1 MLALNANIEAARAG
15 EMGKGFA
22 VVAGSIGQ
30 LAENSGDAAANIQ
43 EESKEIIHVVQDM
56 ANLSQ
61 TLINYISETILPQ
74 FEMLSVS
81 GKQYAEDAAYLHGML
96 EQFETEIQTVSQAV
110 QEVQAEIEVVTKES
124 VQNNSRVMEVSD
136 YAESLTAG
144 MQYTTDMS
152 EKNKKQADHLTA
164 VVGHYKV

>member
-110 QEVQAEIEVVTKES
+110 QEVQTEIEVVTKES

-136 YAESLTAG
+136 HAESLTAG

>member
-81 GKQYAEDAAYLHGML
+81 GKQYA
-96 EQFETEIQTVSQAV
+96 
-110 QEVQAEIEVVTKES
+110 
-124 VQNNSRVMEVSD
+124 
-136 YAESLTAG
+136 
-144 MQYTTDMS
+144 
-152 EKNKKQADHLTA
+152 
-164 VVGHYKV
+164 

>member
-56 ANLSQ
+56 ANLC
-61 TLINYISETILPQ
+61 LL
-74 FEMLSVS
+74 
-81 GKQYAEDAAYLHGML
+81 
-96 EQFETEIQTVSQAV
+96 
-110 QEVQAEIEVVTKES
+110 
-124 VQNNSRVMEVSD
+124 
-136 YAESLTAG
+136 
-144 MQYTTDMS
+144 YTSPSPRDR
-152 EKNKKQADHLTA
+152 
-164 VVGHYKV
+164 G